1 MGRYFKENKII
12 MFCAVVL
19 SIMCAIAS
27 SFISIFLQRILD
39 AALAMNMNSFLK
51 ELITIVSYL
60 GVLVVF
66 TYLYS
71 LMSKKCI
78 CKVIKTMRKQLY
90 NGIIYNSI
98 EEFQKKDTADY
109 LSNFNNDIKIVEENY
124 LNVMFTIIE
133 NIVLFLASLIIMIY
147 YSPIVTAFT
156 GISILLMLILP
167 SLVGGALEKK
177 QNDYS
182 EELADFTSVLK
193 DMLLG
198 FEVIKTYGMDRY
210 SIQKFKKCNAKLTNS
225 KYKVDRLFALAEIIS
240 MVLSVLMQIGVIAL
254 SAYLVMQGNLTV
266 GTLLALTQLGSSLAA
281 PLGQIFENFPK
292 IQSTKEILNR
302 FNEIAL
308 VQENRNTTELTEF
321 QNCIELKNINFSYGD
336 EQILKNINLNLEK
349 GKKYAVVG
357 TNGCGKSTLLKL
369 IAGYFSSYKGDI
381 YYDQRRIDNHN
392 RWSISNIASIVHQNI
407 YMFNESIKDNICLHK
422 DWSDIALNEAI
433 ENSGLGT
440 VLQNKDITLDYEI
453 RENGLNL
460 SGGQKQRI
468 AIARALIQNKPL
480 LIVDEGTSAIEQK
493 ASYEIEQSILKTKD
507 ITLLAITHNLVEDNL
522 KFYDEIIVMNEG
534 QIIEKG
540 NYAQLI
546 QNKGQL
552 YNMIH

>member
-1 MGRYFKENKII
+1 
-12 MFCAVVL
+12 MFFAVVL

-39 AALAMNMNSFLK
+39 AALAMSMNDFLK

-90 NGIIYNSI
+90 NGIVYNSI
-98 EEFQKKDTADY
+98 EEFQKRDTADY

-124 LNVMFTIIE
+124 LNVMFTIID
-133 NIVLFLASLIIMIY
+133 NVVLFLASLIIMIY
-147 YSPIVTAFT
+147 YSPIVTMFT
-156 GISILLMLILP
+156 GISILLMLIVP
-167 SLVGGALEKK
+167 SLVGVILEKK
-177 QNDYS
+177 QDDYS
-182 EELADFTSVLK
+182 KELSDFTSVLK

-198 FEVIKTYGMDRY
+198 FEVVKTYGMDKY
-210 SIQKFKKCNAKLTNS
+210 SIQKFKECNAKLTNS

-254 SAYLVMQGNLTV
+254 SAYLVMQGKITV
-266 GTLLALTQLGSSLAA
+266 GILLALTQLGASLAA
-281 PLGQIFENFPK
+281 PLVQIFENLPK
-292 IQSTKEILNR
+292 IQSTKEVLNR
-302 FNEIAL
+302 LNEIAL
-308 VQENRNTTELTEF
+308 IQGQRNRNTTELTEF
-321 QNCIELKNINFSYGD
+321 HNGIELKNINFSYGD
-336 EQILKNINLNLEK
+336 EQILKDINLNLEK
-349 GKKYAVVG
+349 GKKYAIVG

-381 YYDQRRIDNHN
+381 YYDQRRIDNDN

-407 YMFNESIKDNICLHK
+407 YMFNESIKDNICLHNEC
-422 DWSDIALNEAI
+422 SATALNEVL
-433 ENSGLGT
+433 ENSGLST
-440 VLQNKDITLDYEI
+440 VLEKKDITLDYEI

-468 AIARALIQNKPL
+468 AIARALIQHKPL

-493 ASYEIEQSILKTKD
+493 ASYEIEQSILKMKD
-507 ITLLAITHNLVEDNL
+507 ITLLAITHNLVENNL
-522 KFYDEIIVMNEG
+522 KYYDEIIVMNGG
-534 QIIEKG
+534 QIVEKG
-540 NYAQLI
+540 NYAELI

-552 YNMIH
+552 YNMIN